1 MNILNAAERISKN
14 HLGDVSTFTL
24 KFIRDN
30 GEWRSVDHDYKW
42 NHGFT
47 LMPSDCFNDLC
58 QRLSYDGEHTE
69 VQIFISDEDQG
80 LPPEGFKCAN
90 LIWHSFYKAEYSLG
104 MNVMKKYY
112 GTFYLDPITLF
123 ILGKYPKYIWIKPR
137 LIDGKNYENTKLCNL

>member
-1 MNILNAAERISKN
+1 MNILKAAERISKN

-24 KFIRDN
+24 KFIRVN
-30 GEWRSVDHDYKW
+30 GEWKSVDHDYKW

-47 LMPSDCFNDLC
+47 LLPFECFNDLC
-58 QRLSYDGEHTE
+58 QRLSYDGVHTE
-69 VQIFISDEDQG
+69 VIVLVSDEDQG
-80 LPPEGFKCAN
+80 LFHEGFLSAY